1 MKKTKITYICA
12 MIVIFISGICL
23 SGYGEEMM
31 YGGVG
36 FESIIGPYLFSA
48 LSFIC
53 FTIVEKNNPLSMF
66 ADGNLARMMHIHS
79 RRKAVTFDIVRIF
92 ITVFVLQVCEVVAIL
107 TGSLLWQKS
116 LSVSVLIQ
124 YFLMNYVIRLLLIY
138 VQYFLEL
145 NIAYNF
151 AFIAIFL
158 VYVAG
163 LFAGMHLYEKIMEES
178 DIHKQNLYKF
188 INKCDFL
195 NYTSVPRTRELVGN
209 CITPV
214 GIIIL
219 LIILVLVII
228 KIYVKHIDLLK
239 KD

>member
-1 MKKTKITYICA
+1 MAEEFVGECIDSIFSDELYYKTA
-12 MIVIFISGICL
+12 
-23 SGYGEEMM
+23 
-31 YGGVG
+31 
-36 FESIIGPYLFSA
+36 A
-48 LSFIC
+48 
-53 FTIVEKNNPLSMF
+53 
-66 ADGNLARMMHIHS
+66 
-79 RRKAVTFDIVRIF
+79 
-92 ITVFVLQVCEVVAIL
+92 
-107 TGSLLWQKS
+107 
-116 LSVSVLIQ
+116 
-124 YFLMNYVIRLLLIY
+124 
-138 VQYFLEL
+138 
-145 NIAYNF
+145 
-151 AFIAIFL
+151 
-158 VYVAG
+158 YVAG

>member
-1 MKKTKITYICA
+1 MAEEFVGECIDSIFSDELYYKTAAYLCA
-12 MIVIFISGICL
+12 
-23 SGYGEEMM
+23 
-31 YGGVG
+31 
-36 FESIIGPYLFSA
+36 
-48 LSFIC
+48 
-53 FTIVEKNNPLSMF
+53 
-66 ADGNLARMMHIHS
+66 
-79 RRKAVTFDIVRIF
+79 
-92 ITVFVLQVCEVVAIL
+92 
-107 TGSLLWQKS
+107 
-116 LSVSVLIQ
+116 
-124 YFLMNYVIRLLLIY
+124 
-138 VQYFLEL
+138 EL

>member
-1 MKKTKITYICA
+1 MAEEFVGECIDSIFFDELYYKTAAYLCA
-12 MIVIFISGICL
+12 V
-23 SGYGEEMM
+23 
-31 YGGVG
+31 
-36 FESIIGPYLFSA
+36 
-48 LSFIC
+48 
-53 FTIVEKNNPLSMF
+53 
-66 ADGNLARMMHIHS
+66 
-79 RRKAVTFDIVRIF
+79 
-92 ITVFVLQVCEVVAIL
+92 
-107 TGSLLWQKS
+107 
-116 LSVSVLIQ
+116 
-124 YFLMNYVIRLLLIY
+124 
-138 VQYFLEL
+138 
-145 NIAYNF
+145 
-151 AFIAIFL
+151 FL